1 MKIQSLQKV
10 SKSRNRKQSTSEA
23 RAAVSELLI
32 VSDETKLA
40 KSFKSAQPG
49 HLTLLEFESLSSKLA
64 CRVLLLNTPTQP
76 ALAKV
81 TELWPKG
88 GPLVL
93 VISDNEGDEMGGDF
107 VKFSTRE
114 AAKESF
120 QVLVRALIRD
130 KQEKKAHDLLARITH
145 DMRSPMSV
153 IKMAC
158 QFVKRKSN
166 EEQTLRYIQMIEDSS
181 AGIQTL
187 IGDILDYSKL
197 KQGSVSLNTSQF
209 NLPTL
214 LESVLDQTRI
224 LVRDK
229 EVEVRSS
236 LDPDIPHTV
245 SGDPGRLRQIL
256 GNLLSNAVKFTEKGH
271 VELRAREKDGQC
283 HFEVADTGI
292 GISENSLG
300 KIFQPYKQ
308 ADPTIMSRFGGT
320 GLGLNI
326 CKHLVE
332 SMGGRVKV
340 RSRLGEGSLFS
351 FYIDLP
357 SVERS
362 AKTVAEISWKRK
374 QVWHLGGHCPKA
386 WMDGFKAQEVN
397 TLSFTSTQQLAE
409 RAVLST
415 PDLLVF
421 DLEKGGFDELERA
434 LNFFPKRTPRVL
446 VTTSIGQRGD
456 GARCKA
462 LGVNGYLSAPFT
474 FEELKAVSE
483 LILQVEPGEL
493 VTKHTLNERDGV
505 AGDTCQSASKE

>member
-1 MKIQSLQKV
+1 MKIDSLQRG
-10 SKSRNRKQSTSEA
+10 SKSRNRKQPTSEA
-23 RAAVSELLI
+23 RAVVSELLI
-32 VSDETKLA
+32 VSDEPAIA
-40 KSFKSAQPG
+40 KVFKTRQSG
-49 HLTLLEFESLSSKLA
+49 HLTHLEFGSLSNKLA
-64 CRVLLLNTPTQP
+64 CRVLLLNKPTR
-76 ALAKV
+76 ASLSKI
-81 TELWPKG
+81 TELWPES

-93 VISDNEGDEMGGDF
+93 VISDADLGEVAGDF
-107 VKFSTRE
+107 VKFSTQE
-114 AAKESF
+114 ASKRSF

-130 KQEKKAHDLLARITH
+130 RQEKKAHDLLARITH

-197 KQGSVSLNTSQF
+197 KQGSVSLNTTQF

-214 LESVLDQTRI
+214 LESVLDQTRL

-229 EVEVRSS
+229 EVTVKS
-236 LDPDIPHTV
+236 LIDADIPHTV

-271 VELRAREKDGQC
+271 VELRSREEEGRC
-283 HFEVADTGI
+283 YFEVADTGI
-292 GISENSLG
+292 GIAENSLK

-308 ADPTIMSRFGGT
+308 ADSSIMSRFGGT

-332 SMGGRVKV
+332 SMGGRIEV

-351 FYIDLP
+351 FYINLP
-357 SVERS
+357 SVQRP
-362 AKTVAEISWKRK
+362 AKPVTEISWKRK
-374 QVWHLGGHCPKA
+374 QVWHLGESCPKTWTDA
-386 WMDGFKAQEVN
+386 LRAEEVSM
-397 TLSFTSTQQLAE
+397 LSFSSTQQLAE
-409 RAVLST
+409 RALLST
-415 PDLLVF
+415 PDLLIF
-421 DLEKGGFDELERA
+421 TLEKGGFDELERA
-434 LNFFPKRTPRVL
+434 LKFFPKRTPRIL

-462 LGVNGYLSAPFT
+462 LGVNGYLSSPFSVQ
-474 FEELKAVSE
+474 ELKAASE
-483 LILQVEPGEL
+483 LVLQAEPGEL

-505 AGDTCQSASKE
+505 TGDSNHSATNE